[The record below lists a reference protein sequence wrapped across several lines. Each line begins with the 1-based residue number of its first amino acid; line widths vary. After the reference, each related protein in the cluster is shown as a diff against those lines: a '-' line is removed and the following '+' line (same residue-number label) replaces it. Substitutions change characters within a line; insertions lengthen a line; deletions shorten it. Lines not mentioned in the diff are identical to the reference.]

1 MVVVTGRWW
10 FTLVVVVLS
19 VVNCDTKMFNFIG
32 RETLSDGET
41 ETLVHYDGLTAK
53 ETSVVA
59 RGGNHT
65 SSLKLRQLTDGDHL
79 IQLIYSGQGELQD
92 CEYLRQDAAVRQFQE
107 NVRQTVEA
115 RGNVRS
121 LDGRRLPPE
130 LAEWMDYA
138 LLKKQCHRH
147 HRRLRRLARRRFKG
161 GKLQRARADRD
172 IQRSSIKSSV
182 LQSFLLAPGTKWCG
196 HSHAAS
202 SYTDLGHLF
211 GLDKCCRTHD
221 MCPKIIPG
229 FSSVYGYLNFRP
241 FTISHCSCDN
251 RFRACLKMA
260 DTGPANLV
268 GKLFFNIVQ
277 TKCFVLKPEKVCA
290 KWSWWGKCK
299 KMTYRKQAHIRDNL
313 PF

>member
-172 IQRSSIKSSV
+172 IQRRKRDLTDLMRV
-182 LQSFLLAPGTKWCG
+182 PGTKWCG
-196 HSHAAS
+196 KGYSATKYHQLGGFGAA
-202 SYTDLGHLF
+202 
-211 GLDKCCRTHD
+211 DKCCRVHD
-221 MCPKIIPG
+221 TACPFYIPA
-229 FSSVYGYLNFRP
+229 FEEKYGLFNWRIN
-241 FTISHCSCDN
+241 TLMHCKCDS